1 MVMNTG
7 PVVVV
12 GLVNPVEGTILAFVV
27 VSLMRCKATY
37 SRGDRH
43 SLIPRRLVKPLADM
57 HAT

>member
-1 MVMNTG
+1 MVLNTG

-43 SLIPRRLVKPLADM
+43 LV
-57 HAT
+57 